1 MSNLT
6 GIGVSECLD
15 HPSPAIEMVIVA
27 RTRDLGGFSVRRSL
41 PAARRRLV
49 GPFIFFDHLGPMRF
63 PPGRGIDVRPHP
75 HIGLATVTY
84 LFEGELF
91 HRDTL
96 GSARS
101 IQPGDVNWMTAGRG
115 IAHSERTSPA
125 VRASGH
131 AYHGIQAWV
140 ALLHSAEEGEPSFVH
155 HPQAT
160 LPSFE
165 KAGAAVRL
173 IVGEAYGAR
182 SPVETTWPTLYLDVR
197 LDAGVSFELPDAIEE
212 RAAYVATGS
221 VECDDGVFGP
231 GDMVVF
237 ASGARGSVRAIDASQ
252 LLVIGGAAMD
262 GPRHIEWNF
271 VSSSAER
278 IARAKDDW
286 KHGRFPKIPGDDVE
300 FIPLPE

>member
-1 MSNLT
+1 MSNPS
-6 GIGVSECLD
+6 GVGLSECVD
-15 HPSPAIEMVIVA
+15 HPSPAIEVVIVA

-63 PPGRGIDVRPHP
+63 QPGHGIDVRPHP

-101 IQPGDVNWMTAGRG
+101 IRPGDVNWMVAGRG
-115 IAHSERTSPA
+115 IAHSERTSPEI
-125 VRASGH
+125 RAAGH

-140 ALLHSAEEGEPSFVH
+140 ALPRGGEEGEPSFVH
-155 HPQAT
+155 HPRAT
-160 LPSFE
+160 LPFFE
-165 KAGAAVRL
+165 KAGVAVRV
-173 IVGEAYGAR
+173 IAGEAFGAR
-182 SPVETTWPTLYLDVR
+182 SPVETAWPTLYLDVR
-197 LDAGVSFELPDAIEE
+197 LDAGASFDLTEGVAE

-221 VECDDGVFGP
+221 VECNDGVFGP

-237 ASGARGSVRAIDASQ
+237 AAGAGACIRAVEAAQ
-252 LLVIGGAAMD
+252 LLVIGGATMD

-286 KHGRFPKIPGDDVE
+286 KQGRFAKIPGDDVE

>member
-1 MSNLT
+1 
-6 GIGVSECLD
+6 
-15 HPSPAIEMVIVA
+15 
-27 RTRDLGGFSVRRSL
+27 
-41 PAARRRLV
+41 V

-91 HRDTL
+91 HRDNL

-101 IQPGDVNWMTAGRG
+101 IRPGDVNWMTAGRG
-115 IAHSERTSPA
+115 IAHSERTSSE
-125 VRASGH
+125 VRAAGH

-140 ALLHSAEEGEPSFVH
+140 ALPHGAEEGDPSFVH
-155 HPQAT
+155 HPRAT
-160 LPSFE
+160 LPFFE
-165 KAGAAVRL
+165 QAGAAVRV
-173 IVGEAYGAR
+173 IAGEAFGAR
-182 SPVETTWPTLYLDVR
+182 SPVETAWPTLYLDVG
-197 LDAGVSFELPDAIEE
+197 LEAGASFELPNGAEE
-212 RAAYVATGS
+212 RAVYVATGNM
-221 VECDDGVFGP
+221 ECEEGVFGS

-237 ASGARGSVRAIDASQ
+237 ARGARARVRAVEAAQ

-262 GPRHIEWNF
+262 GPRNIEWNF
-271 VSSSAER
+271 VSSSAQR

-286 KHGRFPKIPGDDVE
+286 KQGRFAKIPGDDVE

>member
-1 MSNLT
+1 MSNP
-6 GIGVSECLD
+6 GGVGLSECLD

-27 RTRDLGGFSVRRSL
+27 RSRDLGGFSVRRTL

-49 GPFIFFDHLGPMRF
+49 GPFIFFDHLGPITF

-101 IQPGDVNWMTAGRG
+101 IRPGDVNWMTAGRG
-115 IAHSERTSPA
+115 IAHSERTSPE
-125 VRASGH
+125 VRAAGH

-140 ALLHSAEEGEPSFVH
+140 ALPHGSEEGEPSFVH
-155 HPQAT
+155 HPRAT
-160 LPSFE
+160 LPSLE
-165 KAGAAVRL
+165 QAGARVRV
-173 IVGEAYGAR
+173 IAGEAFGAR
-182 SPVETTWPTLYLDVR
+182 SPVETAWPTLYLDVA
-197 LDAGVSFELPDAIEE
+197 LGAGASFELPDGAEE
-212 RAAYVATGS
+212 RAAYVATGN
-221 VECDDGVFGP
+221 VECDEGMFGP

-237 ASGARGSVRAIDASQ
+237 AKGARARVRAVEAAQ

-278 IARAKDDW
+278 IAHAKDDW
-286 KHGRFPKIPGDDVE
+286 RQGRFAKIPGDDVE
-300 FIPLPE
+300 FIPLPA